1 MLNKKGICNMEL
13 KDTVK
18 LMESDNYK
26 DRFKAEYF
34 QTKIR
39 YDKLHKIIVKA
50 EAGTLDFELTTPIL
64 VLKNQK
70 SFMGQYLNQL
80 EIRAEIEGINLEEF
94 SSSEA

>member
-1 MLNKKGICNMEL
+1 MEL

-94 SSSEA
+94 SNSEA